1 MTMNK
6 NIFKSILFAGLAGL
20 MMVSCSEDYLET
32 APQSA
37 TAPATIFETVD
48 NAKLAVNGLSK
59 MMTTQYLGTQGMNG
73 EGTIQSWYA
82 NFTGNDFQK
91 CNQTGW
97 AALWNSTYNEKST
110 SSYDYYPWF
119 YYYKIVG
126 NANQIIC
133 NIDEAEGSEA
143 EKGFVKAQA
152 LVFRAYSFFQLS
164 QLYCHRWVDSN
175 NGADSG
181 IVLRI
186 DLSTG
191 DQELATLKQTYDQVY
206 SDLDEAI
213 SLFKAS
219 GLKRESSH
227 FYEPDL
233 SVAYAVYSRA
243 ALTRED
249 WANAANYAKLA
260 REGHPLMSSSQYMN
274 DGFSIPNDEWI
285 WGVYEASDQTIYYYS
300 FYAYQGSNASSSNC
314 RSYPCAISK
323 ELYDQIPAT
332 DKRRALWLE
341 PTAEEYADKGL
352 SKTTGRSTGLLQTRA
367 QKEFADKI
375 YETSYIFMYMQ
386 FKQLATFMPG
396 GGSFNMF
403 RAAEMYLN
411 EAEAYCH
418 LGKDTEAQKLLEQ
431 VNAAHDP
438 AYKCTKTGADLLTE
452 VKLYRRIDLWGEGHD
467 WFDYK
472 RWKQPIVRKSI
483 AQGGSFHAN
492 YAITLNPTDA
502 NNWTWVIP
510 NKESDY
516 NKAIK

>member
-1 MTMNK
+1 MNK
-6 NIFKSILFAGLAGL
+6 NIFKSVLFAGVAGL
-20 MMVSCSEDYLET
+20 MMVACSKDYLET
-32 APQSA
+32 SPQSS
-37 TAPATIFETVD
+37 TAPSTIFESVE
-48 NAKLAVNGLSK
+48 NARLAINGLSK
-59 MMTTQYLGTQGMNG
+59 MMTTQYLSTQGMNG
-73 EGTIQSWYA
+73 EGTIQSWYG

-97 AALWNSTYNEKST
+97 ASLWNSTYNEKAT

-119 YYYKIVG
+119 YYYKLVG
-126 NANQIIC
+126 NANQVIE
-133 NIDEAEGSEA
+133 NIDAELGGEYA
-143 EKGFVKAQA
+143 FVKAQA

-164 QLYCHRWVDSN
+164 QLYCHRWCDSN
-175 NGADSG
+175 NGNDPG

-191 DQELATLKQTYDQVY
+191 AQALATLAQTYNQIY
-206 SDLDEAI
+206 ADLDEAI
-213 SLFKAS
+213 KLFQSSGIKRDKAN
-219 GLKRESSH
+219 
-227 FYEPDL
+227 FYEPDID
-233 SVAYAVYSRA
+233 VAYAVYSRA

-249 WANAANYAKLA
+249 WANAASYAKLA
-260 REGHPLMSSSQYMN
+260 REGHPLMSSKQYMD

-285 WGVYEASDQTIYYYS
+285 WGVYEAEDQTIYYYS
-300 FYAYQGSNASSSNC
+300 FYAYQGANASSSNC

-323 ELYDQIPAT
+323 DLYDQIPAT
-332 DKRRALWLE
+332 DVRRKLWLE
-341 PTAEEYADKGL
+341 PTAEEYADKNL

-367 QKEFADKI
+367 QKEFSDKI
-375 YETSYIFMYMQ
+375 YSTSYIFMYMQ

-418 LGKDTEAQKLLEQ
+418 LGKDADAQKLLNQ
-431 VNAAHDP
+431 LNAAHDP
-438 AYKCTKTGADLLTE
+438 AYNCTKTGDDLLTE

-472 RWKQPIVRKSI
+472 RWKQPIERKSI
-483 AQGGSFHAN
+483 ANGGSWHAT

-510 NKESDY
+510 NKEKDY
-516 NKAIK
+516 NKEIL

>member
-1 MTMNK
+1 MNK
-6 NIFKSILFAGLAGL
+6 NIFKSILLAGVAGL
-20 MMVSCSEDYLET
+20 MMVACSEDYLET
-32 APQSA
+32 TPQSS
-37 TAPATIFETVD
+37 TSPATIFESIE
-48 NAKLAVNGLSK
+48 NAKLAVNGISK

-97 AALWNSTYNEKST
+97 AALWNCTYMEKAT
-110 SSYDYYPWF
+110 SSYDYYPWY
-119 YYYKIVG
+119 YYYKLVG
-126 NANQIIC
+126 NANQIIEA
-133 NIDEAEGSEA
+133 IDIELGPEYA
-143 EKGFVKAQA
+143 FVKAQA

-164 QLYCHRWVDSN
+164 QLYCHRWCDSS
-175 NGADSG
+175 NGADPG

-186 DLSTG
+186 DTSTG
-191 DQELATLKQTYDQVY
+191 DQALATLGETYAQIY
-206 SDLDEAI
+206 ADLDEAI
-213 SLFKAS
+213 SLFKSS
-219 GLKRESSH
+219 GIKRDKAN
-227 FYEPDL
+227 FYEPDID
-233 SVAYAVYSRA
+233 VAYAVYSRA

-249 WANAANYAKLA
+249 WATAANYAKLA
-260 REGHPLMSSSQYMN
+260 REGHPLMSSKQYMD
-274 DGFSIPNDEWI
+274 DGFSVPNDEWI
-285 WGVYEASDQTIYYYS
+285 WGVYEAEDQTIYYYS

-323 ELYDQIPAT
+323 DLYDQIPAT

-341 PTAEEYADKGL
+341 PTAEEYAESAL

-367 QKEFADKI
+367 QKDFADKI
-375 YETSYIFMYMQ
+375 YSTSYIFMYMQ

-411 EAEAYCH
+411 EAEADCH
-418 LGKDTEAQKLLEQ
+418 LGKDAEAQKLLEQ

-438 AYKCTKTGADLLTE
+438 AYKCTKTGADLLEE

-467 WFDYK
+467 WFDFK
-472 RWKQPIVRKSI
+472 RWKQPIERKSI
-483 AQGGSFHAN
+483 AKGGSWHSS
-492 YAITLNPTDA
+492 YAITLKPTDA

-510 NKESDY
+510 NKEKDY
-516 NKAIK
+516 NKLVN